1 MKTPTQKAASKS
13 KKDQSDEIGVEQLL
27 LDSIIP
33 YQINRLSHRMN
44 KLLDRDLKSEGL
56 SISSWRVMA
65 VLDFNTSVSVNEL
78 ADYAMI
84 EQSTLSRLLQ
94 RMETDGLIELRNSA
108 RDGRVRNIYLTEFGR
123 TRYDAVREITLRHVR
138 RVVSGFSQQERQHI
152 MRFIKIMYE
161 NVDAL
166 DLGK

>member
-1 MKTPTQKAASKS
+1 MTETTSQIDDLSHRERPDNDGA
-13 KKDQSDEIGVEQLL
+13 EQLL

-44 KLLDRDLKSEGL
+44 RLLDKDLRSEGL
-56 SISSWRVMA
+56 SISNWRVMA

-94 RMETDGLIELRNSA
+94 RMEADGLIEMRSSN
-108 RDGRVRNIYLTEFGR
+108 RDGRVRDIYLTDFGR
-123 TRYDAVREITLRHVR
+123 ARYDAVRQITLRHVR
-138 RVVSGFSQQERQHI
+138 RVVSGFSKQERREI
-152 MRFIKIMYE
+152 MRLIKVMYE

-166 DLGK
+166 ALGK